1 MRPFSTYA
9 KINNG
14 KKSDKQQQTQN
25 IKDPIL
31 EALQDTISILKTEL
45 VHKQKTIDTLILI
58 TEKITTGPSNVQAWL
73 TPFEE
78 REEPEEQ
85 HQHEFQFHQE
95 DLTRHQQLDT
105 RQDEMQQQHV
115 NQEHSQHKQQQHQT
129 QEQQLTR
136 SEELL
141 QQLHQQVQEMQQEMQ
156 KLQQRNPCNHQSQ
169 PVQEKHANVGTVSNE
184 KRNIVIFGDSI
195 SKGINRKILGQK
207 LFNAKVFYRFF
218 PGATS
223 RDFFHYIK
231 PTLQDPQTN
240 FDIAVLHMGDNDIV
254 SLGST
259 TETVSNSILHIA
271 NQCRNNGVKEVSI
284 SSVTYTTLL
293 NSDLINDVN
302 NTQ

>member
-1 MRPFSTYA
+1 M
-9 KINNG
+9 
-14 KKSDKQQQTQN
+14 
-25 IKDPIL
+25 
-31 EALQDTISILKTEL
+31 
-45 VHKQKTIDTLILI
+45 LII
-58 TEKITTGPSNVQAWL
+58 EKNTTGPSNVQARL

-78 REEPEEQ
+78 REKPEEQ

-95 DLTRHQQLDT
+95 DLPRHQQLDT

-141 QQLHQQVQEMQQEMQ
+141 QQLYQQVQQQQELQ
-156 KLQQRNPCNHQSQ
+156 KLQQRNPSDHQSQ
-169 PVQEKHANVGTVSNE
+169 PLQDRHANVGTVSNV

-195 SKGINRKILGQK
+195 PKGINRKILGQK
-207 LFNAKVFYRFF
+207 LCNARVFYRFF

-240 FDIAVLHMGDNDIV
+240 FGIAVLHTVYCGD
-254 SLGST
+254 SLK
-259 TETVSNSILHIA
+259 
-271 NQCRNNGVKEVSI
+271 QYF
-284 SSVTYTTLL
+284 TY
-293 NSDLINDVN
+293 S
-302 NTQ
+302 